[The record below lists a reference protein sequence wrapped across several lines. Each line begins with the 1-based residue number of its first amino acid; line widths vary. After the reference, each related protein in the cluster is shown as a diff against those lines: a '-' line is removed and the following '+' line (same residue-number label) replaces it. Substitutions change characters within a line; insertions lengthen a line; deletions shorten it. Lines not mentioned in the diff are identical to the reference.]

1 MILSAASSLAAAWVR
16 PTTPNLVAEYGPR
29 YAKPECPAIGA
40 ALMIV
45 PPVPCRRICSA
56 DAVHDAED
64 VDPEQCLEVLR
75 IGLKQELDLGDPG
88 VVDEDVDAAEL
99 ARDPLD
105 EPEDGVA
112 VGDVGCDRDRPA
124 AEGADLLGHLLG
136 TFGINVVDGDVGA
149 VGGQPERDGP
159 ADSPRRAGDDGHLPV
174 DAAHG
179 TYLLVG
185 ASSGW

>member
-1 MILSAASSLAAAWVR
+1 MTLILSAASSLASAWVR

-29 YAKPECPAIGA
+29 CAKPECPAIGA

-45 PPVPCRRICSA
+45 PPRSLPAHLLRGRL

-64 VDPEQCLEVLR
+64 VDPEQCLKVLR
-75 IGLKQELDLGDPG
+75 SGFKQELDLGDPG

-99 ARDPLD
+99 ARGPLD

-112 VGDVGCDRDRPA
+112 VGDVGRDRDRPA

-136 TFGINVVDGDVGA
+136 TFGVDVVDGDVGA

-159 ADSPRRAGDDGHLPV
+159 ADSPRRAGN
-174 DAAHG
+174 
-179 TYLLVG
+179 
-185 ASSGW
+185 